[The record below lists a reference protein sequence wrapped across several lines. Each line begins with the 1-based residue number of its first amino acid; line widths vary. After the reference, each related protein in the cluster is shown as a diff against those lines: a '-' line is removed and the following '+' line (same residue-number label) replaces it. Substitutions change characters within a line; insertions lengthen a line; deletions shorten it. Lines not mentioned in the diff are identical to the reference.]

1 MRLLKTLLITAFLSL
16 EIACQ
21 TTRPSYPEGNLCI
34 FNSQKLSSHCKPIN
48 DFDDQL
54 DPLSDDDVDVSQMNS
69 WITMSPDTWTR
80 IEVYMNKLRARVEDP

>member
-21 TTRPSYPEGNLCI
+21 TTVPSAPEGNLCI
-34 FNSQKLSSHCKPIN
+34 FNSQKLLSHCKPIN

-54 DPLSDDDVDVSQMNS
+54 DPLSDDVDVSQMNS

-80 IEVYMNKLRARVEDP
+80 IEVYMNKLRARVDDL